1 MKTRSRR
8 YKNSLE
14 HTDRNTDYDL
24 ENAISILSKQSVAK
38 FDESV
43 EISFSLGVDPK
54 QSSQTVRGTVNLP
67 HGSGKN
73 IKVLVF
79 TENAEEATKLGAD
92 FAGLGELISK
102 IKDGWTDFDIALSTT
117 SAMKEVRSIARVL
130 GPRGLMPTPKAGTV
144 TDDLEGAIKEVKA
157 GRVEF
162 KMDKTGAMAV
172 LIGKKSFSTDKLLE
186 NAKSAIDAV
195 SLSKPD
201 GFKGKFVKSAHIS
214 STMNPSLRLSS
225 SIFN

>member
-14 HTDRNTDYDL
+14 HTDRNTDHDL

-67 HGSGKN
+67 HGSGKD
-73 IKVLVF
+73 IKDLVL

-102 IKDGWTDFDIALSTT
+102 IKAW
-117 SAMKEVRSIARVL
+117 
-130 GPRGLMPTPKAGTV
+130 
-144 TDDLEGAIKEVKA
+144 LENGGVI
-157 GRVEF
+157 VEF
-162 KMDKTGAMAV
+162 INRIYHSPKNKWLNINKYSNSQLPTVM
-172 LIGKKSFSTDKLLE
+172 KKVIE
-186 NAKSAIDAV
+186 VMI
-195 SLSKPD
+195 
-201 GFKGKFVKSAHIS
+201 
-214 STMNPSLRLSS
+214 
-225 SIFN
+225 